1 MDLAETIIEARAVGA
16 EATSSASGRVR
27 ADLQAALRR
36 SIGITEE
43 PPPPCDDPELAYVD
57 PASIVRTVHSDLAP
71 MLIGGMA
78 SLLLQS
84 LHPAAMAGVSQHSRY
99 REDPLGRLERTA
111 QFVGTTT
118 FRSREEAEA
127 AIRRVRKIH
136 ATVSGVADGDLAYDA
151 TDPHLVSWVH
161 VAEVRSFL
169 SAYQRYGARRLSIDE
184 ADAYVADM
192 AAVAIDLGAT
202 HVPTS
207 VSELDAQLEAYRPE
221 LTLSEPAREARNF
234 VLVGVRRTPHEVAA
248 YGILSAAAQ
257 GVLPRWA
264 GRELRL
270 PAIPLADRMA
280 VQPAAGL
287 LAGAMRWVVPP
298 LP

>member
-27 ADLQAALRR
+27 ADLESALRR
-36 SIGITEE
+36 FLSFTFF
-43 PPPPCDDPELAYVD
+43 PPSPSVVPELAYVD

-192 AAVAIDLGAT
+192 AAVALDLGAT

-207 VSELDAQLEAYRPE
+207 VSELDAQLEASLALRPM
-221 LTLSEPAREARNF
+221 TTSPTWHPWRSPSVPSRSRGAWRSSK
-234 VLVGVRRTPHEVAA
+234 P
-248 YGILSAAAQ
+248 SS
-257 GVLPRWA
+257 LPT
-264 GRELRL
+264 G
-270 PAIPLADRMA
+270 PS
-280 VQPAAGL
+280 
-287 LAGAMRWVVPP
+287 
-298 LP
+298 